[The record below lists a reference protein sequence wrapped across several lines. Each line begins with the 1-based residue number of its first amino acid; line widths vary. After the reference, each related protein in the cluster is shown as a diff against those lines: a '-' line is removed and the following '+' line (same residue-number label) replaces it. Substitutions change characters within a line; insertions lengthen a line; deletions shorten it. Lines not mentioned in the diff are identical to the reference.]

1 MNLFAS
7 ILTNSAPSAN
17 YRGENQNNRMTLQR
31 ITKGRLEYAII
42 SPEAVR
48 NALRETL
55 QRYAPGSHGAIELN
69 RQRQHN
75 EDQLAV
81 RFNDYPDPARYAD
94 DFLFGYM
101 VADRK
106 QVPADVIKARGGFQF
121 KRDSVIRTNMAVAL
135 EPYRHDALLTQSPL
149 TIKNPAAPWQNATTS
164 ALLNRETSVTA
175 FQYPLALNLD
185 DCDLS
190 DDAGGNLRRGWLRS
204 LLRAISELT
213 DVAGNH
219 ARSYFPMHPASIVI
233 RLTNRLT
240 PDFDLYGYQPD
251 GSAPDLVGSLLSG
264 GLPGAEFH
272 LAGDLVRTV
281 LTDEHK
287 AALVAQGVTL
297 NERPERA
304 LNNVAATIT
313 GAGFLPTSGA

>member
-17 YRGENQNNRMTLQR
+17 YRGESQNNRMTLQR
-31 ITKGRLEYAII
+31 ITKGRFEYAVI

-55 QRYAPGSHGAIELN
+55 RRYATAGDGAIALN
-69 RQRQHN
+69 RERLHN

-81 RFNDYPDPARYAD
+81 RFNDYPDPTRYAD

-106 QVPADVIKARGGFQF
+106 QIPSVVLKTRSDFQF

-149 TIKNPAAPWQNATTS
+149 TIKNESAPWQNATSS

-175 FQYPLALNLD
+175 FQYPFALNLD

-190 DDAGGNLRRGWLRS
+190 DDAGGNLRRRWLRA
-204 LLRAISELT
+204 LLRAVSELT
-213 DVAGNH
+213 GVAGNH
-219 ARSYFPMHPASIVI
+219 ARSYFPMQPASIVI
-233 RLTNRLT
+233 RMTNRLT

-251 GSAPDLVGSLLSG
+251 GSVPDLVGSLLTG
-264 GLPGAEFH
+264 GLPGDEFI
-272 LAGDLVRTV
+272 LAGDLVRKV
-281 LTDEHK
+281 LTAEER
-287 AALVAQGVTL
+287 AALVARGVTL
-297 NERPERA
+297 DERPERA
-304 LNNVAATIT
+304 LNSVAVRVT
-313 GAGFLPTSGA
+313 GAAFLPTSGA